1 MSTSQS
7 DSGLPAGIDHQNKK
21 FTTIIIYPTGK
32 ISNEKFK
39 GPNNLKCKYFCR
51 SSDSGEDN
59 HTNGI
64 VYFGFSVVGANGD
77 MLFKT

>member
-7 DSGLPAGIDHQNKK
+7 GSEFPTGIDQQNKK

-39 GPNNLKCKYFCR
+39 EPNNLKREY
-51 SSDSGEDN
+51 
-59 HTNGI
+59 T
-64 VYFGFSVVGANGD
+64 
-77 MLFKT
+77 L